1 MAWRFINKIQ
11 FKYKDGYIR
20 IVKNNHEKYIKNQ
33 TDKVCYAVLAST
45 FKASG
50 TYARIIFKGKI
61 LNGTFC
67 TLKAFSLSKKHSYD
81 ITFNS
86 ESI

>member
-33 TDKVCYAVLAST
+33 TDK
-45 FKASG
+45 
-50 TYARIIFKGKI
+50 GKI